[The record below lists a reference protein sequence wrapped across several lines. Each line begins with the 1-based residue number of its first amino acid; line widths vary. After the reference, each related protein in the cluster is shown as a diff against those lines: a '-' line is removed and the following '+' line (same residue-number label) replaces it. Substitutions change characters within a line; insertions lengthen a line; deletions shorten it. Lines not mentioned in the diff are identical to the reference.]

1 MAKQVVPVI
10 TPEQAAKCDADAT
23 ARAEGQIARL
33 VPVAEEDESPK
44 KGKKKTAAD
53 AG

>member
-1 MAKQVVPVI
+1 MGKQVVPVI

-23 ARAEGQIARL
+23 TRAESQIARL
-33 VPVAEEDESPK
+33 VPVAEEESPK
-44 KGKKKTAAD
+44 KGKKKTAED